1 MSPLRAALFFA
12 AGLLLAGCASREA
25 PRDFTRTLARFYLE
39 NTSNDGTPVTLPR
52 SAVSLML
59 NPKPVITE
67 GDITN
72 VELVQ
77 VELGKC
83 LMFQLTPAGVRDF
96 YRLSVAHQGRR
107 LALQIDG
114 SVVGARRIDG
124 AITNGVIYVFVEL
137 PDEALPAL
145 VENLKKT
152 SAAVQR
158 EVNRQR

>member
-1 MSPLRAALFFA
+1 MRPLRAALFFA
-12 AGLLLAGCASREA
+12 AGVLLAGCASKET
-25 PRDFTRTLARFYLE
+25 PRDYTRTLARFYLE

-107 LALQIDG
+107 LALQING